1 MPVQSSDDLEHIR
14 SVLDVLTG
22 KWSLLVLNAL
32 CDGPARFN
40 ALRRINKGV
49 SQKALTECLRRLEA
63 NGLITR
69 TVVSTSPVA
78 VVYAVSD
85 LGASLEP
92 HLKGLLEWSLD
103 HRQKVEEARDAFV
116 NGDAARPFTD
126 AGNHPPRS
134 GGES

>member
-1 MPVQSSDDLEHIR
+1 MPVQSSDDLERIR

-40 ALRRINKGV
+40 ALRRTNKGV

-78 VVYAVSD
+78 VVYSVSD

-103 HRQKVEEARDAFV
+103 HRQQVEEARDAFV
-116 NGDAARPFTD
+116 NGEAPRKFTD
-126 AGNHPPRS
+126 TGNHPARS

>member
-1 MPVQSSDDLEHIR
+1 MPVQSSEDLEPIR
-14 SVLDVLTG
+14 SVLDELTG

-40 ALRRINKGV
+40 ALKRLNKGV
-49 SQKALTECLRRLEA
+49 TQKALTQCLRRLEA
-63 NGLITR
+63 SGLITR

-92 HLKGLLEWSLD
+92 HLKGILQWSLD
-103 HRQKVEEARDAFV
+103 HRDQVAEARRAF
-116 NGDAARPFTD
+116 ARQD
-126 AGNHPPRS
+126 DGR
-134 GGES
+134 